1 MEKIYNLFFKDK
13 KTTVEIAEI
22 INVSHQYVSK
32 VIKTK
37 YKDEYLI
44 EKERRK
50 EINKTFEMMDK
61 DGSVHKMYFNEEKTV
76 SEIAVILRKDHS
88 YITRVL
94 QTYPEYLIEKERRK
108 TLNREKQNSLNDDE
122 CHYKYRDRPL
132 MPQETLSTISFIKM
146 NRQSYI
152 LEEIK
157 CLRYRVKQ

>member
-1 MEKIYNLFFKDK
+1 MSTVEKIYNLFFKDK

-61 DGSVHKMYFNEEKTV
+61 DGSVHKMYFTEEKTV
-76 SEIAVILRKDHS
+76 TEIASILGK
-88 YITRVL
+88 
-94 QTYPEYLIEKERRK
+94 
-108 TLNREKQNSLNDDE
+108 
-122 CHYKYRDRPL
+122 
-132 MPQETLSTISFIKM
+132 
-146 NRQSYI
+146 
-152 LEEIK
+152 
-157 CLRYRVKQ
+157 